1 MSYLETEL
9 EIKTVVQQLLALLI
23 KYDNGKI
30 NYQIQKLKDINE
42 ILDSDMNSSE
52 KKEILNDMSKNIY
65 PPQGGLTDFYVWD
78 NDNSKRI
85 EINQSISALNDK
97 LWNLIK

>member
-1 MSYLETEL
+1 METEL
-9 EIKTVVQQLLALLI
+9 EIKTVVQQLLPLLI

-30 NYQIQKLKDINE
+30 NYQIQKLRDINE
-42 ILDSDMNSSE
+42 IIDSDMSSSE
-52 KKEILNDMSKNIY
+52 KKEMLRNMSENIY

-78 NDNSKRI
+78 NDSSKRI
-85 EINQSISALNDK
+85 EIKQSISALNNK